1 MIVQD
6 EVFLIALSGMGLVT
20 VAFIHVIM
28 NAGKSAD
35 EAEAKHAYKTSNVLR
50 RWLFWALVV
59 VYVGASYATLHK
71 FPIPP
76 QHGPLPATQI
86 VTVVGHQWMWQLST
100 TKIEAGVPVEFQV
113 TSADV
118 NHDFAI
124 YGPDGRIVV
133 QAQAMPGYTNKILHT
148 FDTPGTYEIKCLEY
162 CGIGHDVMAAKV
174 TVVAATTGGPTS

>member
-1 MIVQD
+1 MILQD
-6 EVFLIALSGMGLVT
+6 RVWLIVLSGMGLVT
-20 VAFIHVIM
+20 LAFIYVIIQ
-28 NAGKSAD
+28 AGRPAD
-35 EAEAKHAYKTSNVLR
+35 EAEARHAYKTSNKLR
-50 RWLFWALVV
+50 RWLFWTLAVA
-59 VYVGASYATLHK
+59 YVAVSYVSLHH

-76 QHGPLPATQI
+76 QHGPLPATQV

-100 TKIEAGVPVEFQV
+100 TKIELGVPVEFQV

-148 FDTPGTYEIKCLEY
+148 FNTPGTYTIKCLEY
-162 CGIGHDVMAAKV
+162 CGIGHDVMAANL
-174 TVVAATTGGPTS
+174 TVAATGGPTS